1 VKSATPVRDTINN
14 LFGLTTESS
23 PSTETRHSHA
33 SMWPDFLTTE
43 PGRLVRVILID
54 DDPHIRCVI
63 AGELVSDMRIDLVGQ
78 ADCARS
84 GKRLISNTEFDVM
97 IVDLNLGDGSGFE
110 LIEHMKRVRN
120 HAEAIVVSIMDD
132 EQRAIRAFE
141 LGATGYLVK
150 NSWFGSFAQAVL
162 QVCNGGA
169 SITPNLARRLLQKF
183 EAPAGGAGM
192 PARGLSAPAAAQS
205 QGTAGTLSERECE
218 VLRLVALGHTSPEIA
233 QKLTLSVQTVN
244 THIRNIYRKLQ
255 VKSRAQAVSM
265 AAQQRII

>member
-1 VKSATPVRDTINN
+1 MPMKSPPPIRQSLAN
-14 LFGLTTESS
+14 LFGLTSS
-23 PSTETRHSHA
+23 ASVAAPARHTHA

-43 PGRLVRVILID
+43 PGRPVRVVLID

-78 ADCARS
+78 ADGARS
-84 GKRLISNTEFDVM
+84 GKRLISNTEFDVL

-120 HAEAIVVSIMDD
+120 HAEAIVISIMDD

-150 NSWFGSFAQAVL
+150 NSWFGSFSQAVL

-169 SITPNLARRLLQKF
+169 SITPNLARRLLQHMDGPGRHAPT
-183 EAPAGGAGM
+183 EARAE
-192 PARGLSAPAAAQS
+192 GLGHA
-205 QGTAGTLSERECE
+205 LSERECE
-218 VLRLVALGHTSPEIA
+218 VLKLVSHGHTSNEIA
-233 QKLTLSVQTVN
+233 QRLTLSVQTVN

-255 VKSRAQAVSM
+255 VKSRAQAVTL
-265 AAQQRII
+265 ATQKRII

>member
-1 VKSATPVRDTINN
+1 MKSATTVRDTIDN
-14 LFGLTTESS
+14 LFGVTTRSTQN
-23 PSTETRHSHA
+23 TETRHSHA

-183 EAPAGGAGM
+183 EAPVSGAGAA
-192 PARGLSAPAAAQS
+192 ARAPAPASARP
-205 QGTAGTLSERECE
+205 GAPAHTLSERECE

-233 QKLTLSVQTVN
+233 QQLGLSVQTVN

-265 AAQQRII
+265 AAHQRII

>member
-1 VKSATPVRDTINN
+1 MKSPTSVRDSINQ
-14 LFGLTTESS
+14 LFDVTTRSVT
-23 PSTETRHSHA
+23 PTETRHSHA

-78 ADCARS
+78 ADCART
-84 GKRLISNTEFDVM
+84 GKRLISSTEFDVM

-183 EAPAGGAGM
+183 ETP
-192 PARGLSAPAAAQS
+192 PAPAAS
-205 QGTAGTLSERECE
+205 PRRLLGGTPAAPATPASTLSERETE

-233 QKLTLSVQTVN
+233 QRLSLSVQTVN

-255 VKSRAQAVSM
+255 VKSRAQAVST
-265 AAQQRII
+265 ATQQRIL

>member
-1 VKSATPVRDTINN
+1 MKSAPPVRDTIDH
-14 LFGLTTESS
+14 LFGLTTKSEH
-23 PSTETRHSHA
+23 STETRHSHA

-183 EAPAGGAGM
+183 ETPAGNGMGAARAPM
-192 PARGLSAPAAAQS
+192 PAPAAS
-205 QGTAGTLSERECE
+205 GTGSTLSERECE

-233 QKLTLSVQTVN
+233 QRLTLSVQTVN

-265 AAQQRII
+265 ASHQRII